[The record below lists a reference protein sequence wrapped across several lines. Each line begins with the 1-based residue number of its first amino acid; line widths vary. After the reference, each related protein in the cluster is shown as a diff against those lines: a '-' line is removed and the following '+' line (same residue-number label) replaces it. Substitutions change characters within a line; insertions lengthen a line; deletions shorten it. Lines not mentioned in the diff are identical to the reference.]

1 MQASPF
7 TCRTS
12 GGSVSIES
20 ERVFVIYLDPF
31 HPTDYHPYSHVD
43 NMNFDDEK
51 IKSLVLDEVKF
62 FGENGGRTIVEN
74 TTFGRD
80 LAYFK
85 QIQEQTNVNIV
96 AGAGYY
102 IDHAFP
108 DSVKRQTVEQLYE
121 NIVNEF
127 VGDGIKCGVL
137 GEIGTS
143 YPLRD
148 FERKVLNAC
157 GQLSEQN
164 RNLPVT
170 IHPGANL

>member
-1 MQASPF
+1 MNNFA
-7 TCRTS
+7 T
-12 GGSVSIES
+12 
-20 ERVFVIYLDPF
+20 
-31 HPTDYHPYSHVD
+31 TDYHPYSQLD
-43 NMNFDDEK
+43 NLVFDDET
-51 IKSLVLDEVKF
+51 IRSVVIDEVKF
-62 FGENGGRTIVEN
+62 YKQNGGQTIVEN

-80 LAYFK
+80 LGYFK
-85 QIQEQTNVNIV
+85 QIQEQTGVNIV

-108 DSVKRQTVEQLYE
+108 DSIKSLKVEELYS

-127 VGDGIKCGVL
+127 TADGIKCGVL

-148 FERKVLNAC
+148 FERKVLIAC

-170 IHPGANL
+170 IHPGKANRFSSRFSFNEDRL